1 MHHAWSYV
9 QLHSSPRTGLAV
21 AAFVQCFCSCLNAV
35 YLLVV
40 LWGLLCWAWG
50 STRTWTSAP
59 WAVLLQAF
67 TGTHLMALY
76 LSQLPLLQLPS
87 LDLPFDIL
95 GLYKLSADPALD
107 PTRAV
112 FATQVAHLV
121 LLHLLYA
128 ALGFY
133 TALLRQPQ
141 YQQLAAS
148 IRNAGRGRVEPQG
161 QQGLSWAPEQAGWRQ
176 SVSRQDSSAPRE
188 VTGHLSP
195 AFGGLDDLLAPL
207 LGPMEQQQAQQQQ
220 LRQELS
226 RHSMAGPKSPPLA
239 QQQQQEAAG
248 AEPADGVSGAAAGA
262 NSSVG
267 VPSDASERTSLS
279 GVIQMARQHS
289 SPTGQQTTA
298 PSSLVLASLP
308 GAASASAAAPV
319 PIRGSVGRAAG
330 ATSSTAGGAILPG
343 TSVRGLLRGERQ
355 DWGPIQR
362 FIAEADDNQAVGGS
376 HGAMQGIAS
385 SSGSVA
391 GVGGAVASAAL
402 AAATGAA
409 AAAGVAS
416 LQGGSSSAGRATATD
431 AEEAAVPV
439 LLPGGRSPEPFA
451 AGRGS
456 HTLLSTLQHVP
467 SPQTSTDFSPSAA
480 MPAAPGAATGAT
492 AVLGGGA
499 GHTGAWAEAFSGSAG
514 VGPSYL
520 PAGGPGTS
528 AAAVGG
534 VMSRWEQVQ
543 VVLQVLLPFLV
554 SCGEYLLLQLLAAPA
569 VAGIAIAGFAL
580 VQVRSL
586 DDHLQLCSIECSY

>member
-1 MHHAWSYV
+1 MV
-9 QLHSSPRTGLAV
+9 
-21 AAFVQCFCSCLNAV
+21 
-35 YLLVV
+35 
-40 LWGLLCWAWG
+40 
-50 STRTWTSAP
+50 
-59 WAVLLQAF
+59 
-67 TGTHLMALY
+67 LY

-87 LDLPFDIL
+87 LDLPFDVL
-95 GLYKLSADPALD
+95 GLYNLSADPALD

-148 IRNAGRGRVEPQG
+148 VRDAGRGRVEPQG

-176 SVSRQDSSAPRE
+176 AARRQDSSAPRE
-188 VTGHLSP
+188 VTGDVSP

-220 LRQELS
+220 LQLRQELS
-226 RHSMAGPKSPPLA
+226 RHSMAEPKGPPLA
-239 QQQQQEAAG
+239 QQQQQQQQQQEAVG
-248 AEPADGVSGAAAGA
+248 AEPPDGVSGAAAA
-262 NSSVG
+262 ATSPAG
-267 VPSDASERTSLS
+267 VPPDAAEHTSPS

-289 SPTGQQTTA
+289 SPTGQQSTT
-298 PSSLVLASLP
+298 SSSAVPPSLP

-319 PIRGSVGRAAG
+319 PIRGSAGRAAG
-330 ATSSTAGGAILPG
+330 ATSSTAGRAILPG
-343 TSVRGLLRGERQ
+343 TSFRGLLRGERQ

-362 FIAEADDNQAVGGS
+362 FIAEADDSQAVGGS
-376 HGAMQGIAS
+376 NGAMQNVATS
-385 SSGSVA
+385 PRSVTL
-391 GVGGAVASAAL
+391 VGAAPAVAAAAL

-409 AAAGVAS
+409 AAAGIAYV
-416 LQGGSSSAGRATATD
+416 QGESSSAAQTTARDT
-431 AEEAAVPV
+431 EEAAVPV
-439 LLPGGRSPEPFA
+439 LLPGGQSPEPCV

-456 HTLLSTLQHVP
+456 HARLSTLQHVP
-467 SPQTSTDFSPSAA
+467 FAQTNTEFSPSAA
-480 MPAAPGAATGAT
+480 MPAATGAATSAT

-499 GHTGAWAEAFSGSAG
+499 GHWAESSAG
-514 VGPSYL
+514 AGPSNM
-520 PAGGPGTS
+520 PAGGGGAS

-534 VMSRWEQVQ
+534 AMGRWEQVQ

-569 VAGIAIAGFAL
+569 VAGIAIAGHSL
-580 VQVRSL
+580 VQVCRERPPFL
-586 DDHLQLCSIECSY
+586 